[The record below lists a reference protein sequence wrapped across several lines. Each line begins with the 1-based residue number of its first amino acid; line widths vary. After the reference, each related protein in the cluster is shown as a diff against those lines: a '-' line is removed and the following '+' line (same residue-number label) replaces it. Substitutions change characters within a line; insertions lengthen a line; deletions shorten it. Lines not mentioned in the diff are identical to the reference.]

1 MHGKGK
7 LYRYAEGKW
16 FPSYWKDDD
25 LEEAIYEWDVGD
37 SKTTSCLN
45 SFISML
51 T

>member
-25 LEEAIYEWDVGD
+25 LEEAVYEWDVGD
-37 SKTTSCLN
+37 S
-45 SFISML
+45 
-51 T
+51 